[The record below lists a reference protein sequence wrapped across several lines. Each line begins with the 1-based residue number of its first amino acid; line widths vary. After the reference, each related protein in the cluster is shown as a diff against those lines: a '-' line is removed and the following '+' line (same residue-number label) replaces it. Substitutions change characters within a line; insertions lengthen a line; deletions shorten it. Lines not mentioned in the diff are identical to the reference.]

1 MTYLFPFRQMSP
13 EELVI
18 QVLEILA
25 GRASL
30 EPRWKVMCRVG
41 ESVLVPYRQEIW
53 GASAGSSLGR
63 HVGDLRVGSVK

>member
-1 MTYLFPFRQMSP
+1 
-13 EELVI
+13 
-18 QVLEILA
+18 
-25 GRASL
+25 
-30 EPRWKVMCRVG
+30 MCRVG